1 MQNVLILLA
10 MNRNFSNVQRHAV
23 IMQPHMFVVKSTAV
37 TICIQF
43 EVFKAI
49 KDSYCGILYRD
60 TKWSSTNA
68 VRYAESAI
76 NNTNFTVLM

>member
-1 MQNVLILLA
+1 MYKGMLT
-10 MNRNFSNVQRHAV
+10 V